1 MSRPRELD
9 SYRWLLWL
17 YPRDFRVDFGGEI
30 ALLATEIVRDRG
42 GRGRLILALDLLVA
56 VPRTRWEQIMR
67 RQPTPPQLVITL
79 VALATSVI
87 VLTVVLGLG
96 PVGAVTAGIL
106 TALTIALAIG
116 QRSQLARSLDPTEP
130 TRPTSVR
137 GVVTQAWWAPIAA
150 AHGVLTLV
158 FAVLVGLR
166 TDNATLA
173 GALVG
178 TAVTLAFGAAV
189 LGGLVLRLS
198 RPVAGSGL
206 ILLGTVWWGMAFWMV
221 WPPLITAVIWIGVIA
236 SAISSQRQATRTA

>member
-1 MSRPRELD
+1 MSRSPDLD

-17 YPRDFRVDFGGEI
+17 YPRDFRADFGGEI

-67 RQPTPPQLVITL
+67 RQPTPTQLVITL
-79 VALATSVI
+79 VTLATSVI

-96 PVGAVTAGIL
+96 PVGAVAAGIL
-106 TALTIALAIG
+106 TALAIALAIG
-116 QRSQLARSLDPTEP
+116 QRSQLARSLDRTDPI
-130 TRPTSVR
+130 RPTSVR
-137 GVVTQAWWAPIAA
+137 AVVTQAWWAPIAA

-158 FAVLVGLR
+158 FAVLIGLR
-166 TDNATLA
+166 TDGPTLA

-198 RPVAGSGL
+198 RPVVGSGL

-236 SAISSQRQATRTA
+236 STVSSQRRTTRTA